1 MTAKNG
7 ADDQKSKSIFK
18 KNWRMLS
25 QRRRRAKVW
34 YPPNEGGG
42 RCSEWK
48 TKKMLTKKRC
58 EIYLT
63 QCKVIEA
70 GREEC
75 ARKEITPPPQKKGGY
90 LNIISRPETCIVK
103 KHSSALSR

>member
-1 MTAKNG
+1 
-7 ADDQKSKSIFK
+7 
-18 KNWRMLS
+18 MLS

-34 YPPNEGGG
+34 YPPNEWGG
-42 RCSEWK
+42 RCSDWK

-75 ARKEITPPPQKKGGY
+75 ARKEITPPPPKKGRLSQHY
-90 LNIISRPETCIVK
+90 LTTQKLVSSEKNIHLP
-103 KHSSALSR
+103 